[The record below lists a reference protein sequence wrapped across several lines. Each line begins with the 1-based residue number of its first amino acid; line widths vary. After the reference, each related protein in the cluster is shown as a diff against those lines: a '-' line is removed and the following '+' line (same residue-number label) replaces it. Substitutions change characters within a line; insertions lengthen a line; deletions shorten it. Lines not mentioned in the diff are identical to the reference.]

1 MNLQRF
7 LLGTATSRASWLIG
21 LPLVRPQPDQRL
33 SWWPKLPQFALILG
47 LFGGLGAAL
56 KLLLHLTVPEPRTWW
71 PVTLLVSLGLV
82 FGFWMQLLLA
92 VAWNRRAHSLTHAG
106 LTTPPSSPPR
116 RWWQTWLVAPV
127 YVFLFFFLTPYAL
140 WIAIDNTAG
149 ALAWQRAKADLVS
162 RREPL
167 TFPELL
173 GTRPPDDQNFQTT
186 PLFQPLFDVSTTVTN
201 GYTVITYNDPVGRY
215 RVESLHLPPAIAT
228 PPPAGVSGSIRSSRV
243 DLLALARGI
252 RARPLRLLP
261 SHLGGASAP
270 AQEIDAEMLQ
280 RYGLTTPPTPSTPT
294 GKPTVFPP
302 DLAAR
307 YGLVT
312 TNPPT
317 LDRAQAL
324 DLDIPDP
331 AGEVL
336 AYLERFAPE
345 MEELAAATA
354 RPFSQAPNA
363 WDPEGHLLLPHLSAA
378 KSVSTLFRTRAAAR
392 LAKGDREGAFADAR
406 TTFRLAQQSTGSPL
420 LISLL
425 VRLAQS
431 SAATAILWEGLI
443 DHAWTEPQLVAFDQ
457 WLEEA
462 RMDQQA
468 VQAFRGERIM
478 SLSLME
484 SMLRGKAQAL
494 TLDGDTEPLP
504 PTQLPGNRWSWLQPR
519 GFLHRSLVS
528 ISRLNDH
535 FISRLQSGDWTRFTA
550 DGRGLDNLMQS
561 ADLTPLRPS
570 TLMAKQLA
578 PALYTAESKL
588 ARHEAVRRMARVAV
602 ALERHRLRHGS
613 HPETLSSLVPDL
625 LADIPLDPM
634 TGTQM
639 LRYQRLDDGTFKLWS
654 VGLNGRDDD
663 GIMTDRQS
671 NHYQTGDWVW
681 PPAQPT
687 QAARLF

>member
-1 MNLQRF
+1 MTLQRF
-7 LLGTATSRASWLIG
+7 LLGTAASRASWVIG

-33 SWWPKLPQFALILG
+33 SWFPKLPQFALILG
-47 LFGGLGAAL
+47 IFGGLGAAL
-56 KLLLHLTVPEPRTWW
+56 KLLLHLTVPEPMTWW
-71 PVTLLVSLGLV
+71 PVPFLISVGLV
-82 FGFWMQLLLA
+82 FGFWMHLILA
-92 VAWNRRAHSLTHAG
+92 LAWNRRARSLADTN
-106 LTTPPSSPPR
+106 LTSPSSPPPR
-116 RWWQTWLVAPV
+116 RWWQSWLVAPV
-127 YVFLFFFLTPYAL
+127 YTFLFFLLTPYAL
-140 WIAIDNTAG
+140 WIALDNTAG
-149 ALAWQRAKADLVS
+149 ALAWQRAKADLAS

-167 TFPELL
+167 TFAELL
-173 GTRPPDDQNFQTT
+173 GTRPPDDQNFQAT
-186 PLFQPLFDVSTTVTN
+186 PLFQPLFDVSYTVTN
-201 GYTVITYNDPVGRY
+201 NYTFIHYNDPVGRF

-228 PPPAGVSGSIRSSRV
+228 PPAAGESKPTRNSRV

-261 SHLGGASAP
+261 SHLGGAPAP
-270 AQEIDAEMLQ
+270 AQEIDAEMLK
-280 RYGLTTPPTPSTPT
+280 RYGLTTPPTPPAPT
-294 GKPTVFPP
+294 SKPTVFPP
-302 DLAAR
+302 ELAAR

-317 LDRAQAL
+317 LDRTQAL
-324 DLDIPDP
+324 ALDIPDP

-345 MEELAAATA
+345 MEELAAATD

-392 LAKGDREGAFADAR
+392 LAKGDRDGAFADAR
-406 TTFRLAQQSTGSPL
+406 IAFRLAQQSTGSPL

-457 WLEEA
+457 WLEDA
-462 RMDQQA
+462 RMDDQA
-468 VQAFRGERIM
+468 IEAFRGERIM

-484 SMLRGKAQAL
+484 NMLRGRMQA
-494 TLDGDTEPLP
+494 TALDGNTEELASAE
-504 PTQLPGNRWSWLQPR
+504 LPGSRWSWLQPR

-535 FISRLQSGDWTRFTA
+535 FIARLQSGDWTRFTA
-550 DGRGLDNLMQS
+550 EGRGLDNLMQT

-588 ARHEAVRRMARVAV
+588 ARHEAIRRMARVAV
-602 ALERHRLRHGS
+602 ALERHRLRHGA
-613 HPETLSSLVPDL
+613 HPESLTALVPDFL
-625 LADIPLDPM
+625 SEIPLDPM
-634 TGTQM
+634 TGTQF
-639 LRYQRLDDGTFKLWS
+639 LRYQRLDDGTFNLWS
-654 VGLNGRDDD
+654 VGLNGRDD
-663 GIMTDRQS
+663 GGVMTDRQS